1 MFSAPI
7 PENDAERLA
16 TLYRYSILDSEPEQ
30 GYDDVTALASYIC
43 GTPFSTI
50 TLVDRDR
57 QWFKSEVGFGTN
69 ETGRADGFCAC
80 ALLQP
85 EMMVIGDTL
94 LEPRFCENPFVLGG
108 PEIRFYA
115 GAPLVAPNGHILGTV
130 CVFDTKPR
138 SLFQGADGGANGALP
153 AGDGAVRGA
162 VEGDRQREGRGRR

>member
-7 PENDAERLA
+7 PENDAARLA
-16 TLYRYSILDSEPEQ
+16 TLRRYDILDTQPEQ
-30 GYDDVTALASYIC
+30 GYDDVTALATHIC

-57 QWFKSEVGFGTN
+57 QWFKSEAGFGTN

-80 ALLQP
+80 ALLSRDTLIV
-85 EMMVIGDTL
+85 EDTL
-94 LEPRFCENPFVLGG
+94 LDPRFAENLFVLGG
-108 PEIRFYA
+108 PQIRFYA

-138 SLFQGADGGANGALP
+138 VLTPPQIAALQSLSL
-153 AGDGAVRGA
+153 
-162 VEGDRQREGRGRR
+162 DRSWRSLSPGSV